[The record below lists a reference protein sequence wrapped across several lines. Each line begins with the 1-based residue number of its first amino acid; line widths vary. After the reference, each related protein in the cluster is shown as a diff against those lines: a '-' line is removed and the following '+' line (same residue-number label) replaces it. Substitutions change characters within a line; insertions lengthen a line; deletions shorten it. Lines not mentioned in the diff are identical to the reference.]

1 MTHFFP
7 LMRFSTRRSLSL
19 TVRATLALLLAA
31 IAAFASVRSASAN
44 EEHIVRPGETLSQ
57 IAARYGTTVARLR
70 QLNNLTN
77 VNYVW
82 YGQRLLIDGTTPNSS
97 TNANQNRGGVATYRV
112 RPGDSLSKIA
122 RRYGISLTELA
133 RMNNLSPFRWLYTGQ
148 ALRVPGSAPGGQAA
162 QGQSP
167 QAGATNQNA
176 SGVQSYTVQAGDS
189 LSRIAR
195 RYGISVTELARMNNL
210 SAIRWLYTGQV
221 LRVPMPAPELPAAPV
236 PAPEVQP
243 ALPPTEV
250 HLVQTEVV
258 SHLVQPG
265 ELLSQI
271 ADRYGIPAAVLARIN
286 RLPNPNVVEEGQVLR
301 IPSPDALELLE
312 GSFARLH
319 PSQYPTQT
327 ERWIE
332 VDLSEQL
339 AVAYEGT
346 IPIRAFVIS
355 SGVGSTPTVTGTFR
369 IWAKIAMQDM
379 SGGSRASGTYYHLK
393 DVRNVQYFFKNYAI
407 HGTYWHSN
415 FGSPMSRGCV
425 NMTEEDA
432 AWLFEW
438 TSPAVHNDDW
448 LFSDRTNPGTLVMVH
463 Q

>member
-1 MTHFFP
+1 M
-7 LMRFSTRRSLSL
+7 
-19 TVRATLALLLAA
+19 VRATLALLLAA
-31 IAAFASVRSASAN
+31 IAAFASVRSVSAN

-70 QLNNLTN
+70 QLNNLPN
-77 VNYVW
+77 ANFVW
-82 YGQRLLIDGTTPNSS
+82 YGQRLLIDEPTPNPS
-97 TNANQNRGGVATYRV
+97 TNPNQYGGGVASYKV

-133 RMNNLSPFRWLYTGQ
+133 RMNDLSPFRWLYTGQ
-148 ALRVPGSAPGGQAA
+148 VLRVPGSAPAGQAV
-162 QGQSP
+162 QVQSP
-167 QAGATNQNA
+167 QAGATNQDA
-176 SGVQSYTVQAGDS
+176 SGVQFYTVRAGDS

-195 RYGISVTELARMNNL
+195 RYGISLTDLARMNNL
-210 SAIRWLYTGQV
+210 SIYRWLYTGQV
-221 LRVPMPAPELPAAPV
+221 LRVPGPAPEQPEAPV

-243 ALPPTEV
+243 APPRAEL
-250 HLVQTEVV
+250 HLNRTEVV
-258 SHLVQPG
+258 AHLVQPG
-265 ELLSQI
+265 ELLPQI

-286 RLPNPNVVEEGQVLR
+286 RLPNTNVVEVGQVLR
-301 IPSPDALELLE
+301 IPPPHALELLE
-312 GSFARLH
+312 GSLARLH

-355 SGVGSTPTVTGTFR
+355 SGVGNTPTVTGTFR

-379 SGGSRASGTYYHLK
+379 SGGSRASGTYYHLQ
-393 DVRNVQYFFKNYAI
+393 DVQNVQYFFKNYAF
-407 HGTYWHSN
+407 HGTYWHNN

-425 NMTEEDA
+425 NLTEEDA
-432 AWLFEW
+432 AWLFDW
-438 TSPAVHNDDW
+438 TSPAVYSDDW
-448 LFSDRTNPGTLVMVH
+448 LFSDRSNPGTLVMVH

>member
-1 MTHFFP
+1 M
-7 LMRFSTRRSLSL
+7 
-19 TVRATLALLLAA
+19 VRATLALLLAA
-31 IAAFASVRSASAN
+31 IAAFASVRSVSAN

-70 QLNNLTN
+70 HLNNLPN
-77 VNYVW
+77 ANFVW
-82 YGQRLLIDGTTPNSS
+82 YGQRLLIDGPTPNSS
-97 TNANQNRGGVATYRV
+97 KHANQHRGGVATYRV
-112 RPGDSLSKIA
+112 RTGDSLSKIA

-148 ALRVPGSAPGGQAA
+148 VLRVPDSAPSGQAF
-162 QGQSP
+162 QGQSSP
-167 QAGATNQNA
+167 AGATNQNA
-176 SGVQSYTVQAGDS
+176 GGIQFYTVRAGDS

-195 RYGISVTELARMNNL
+195 RYGISLSELARMNNL
-210 SAIRWLYTGQV
+210 SPNRWLYTGQV
-221 LRVPMPAPELPAAPV
+221 LRVPGPAPEQPATPLPAPDVQAAP
-236 PAPEVQP
+236 PQAEVNLARTQ
-243 ALPPTEV
+243 
-250 HLVQTEVV
+250 VV
-258 SHLVQPG
+258 AHLVQPG
-265 ELLSQI
+265 ELLSHI
-271 ADRYGIPAAVLARIN
+271 ADRYGVPAAVLARIN
-286 RLPNPNVVEEGQVLR
+286 RLQNTNVLEVGQVLR
-301 IPSPDALELLE
+301 IPPPNALELLE

-346 IPIRAFVIS
+346 IPVRAFVIS
-355 SGVGSTPTVTGTFR
+355 SGVGNTPTVTGTFR

-379 SGGSRASGTYYHLK
+379 SGGSRASGNYYHLK
-393 DVRNVQYFFKNYAI
+393 DVQNVQYFFKNYAF
-407 HGTYWHSN
+407 HGTYWHNN

-425 NMTEEDA
+425 NLTEEDA
-432 AWLFEW
+432 AWLFDW

-448 LFSDRTNPGTLVMVH
+448 LFSDRSNPGTLVMVH

>member
-1 MTHFFP
+1 M
-7 LMRFSTRRSLSL
+7 RRSRSL
-19 TVRATLALLLAA
+19 MVRATLALLLAA
-31 IAAFASVRSASAN
+31 IAAFASVRSASAY

-70 QLNNLTN
+70 QLNNLPN
-77 VNYVW
+77 VNHVW
-82 YGQRLLIDGTTPNSS
+82 YGQRLLIDGATPNLS
-97 TNANQNRGGVATYRV
+97 TNANQNSGGVTSYRV
-112 RPGDSLSKIA
+112 RSGDSLSRIA

-148 ALRVPGSAPGGQAA
+148 VLRVPGSAPGRQAF
-162 QGQSP
+162 QDHSS

-176 SGVQSYTVQAGDS
+176 SGVQFYKVQAGDS

-195 RYGISVTELARMNNL
+195 RYGISLTELARMNSL
-210 SAIRWLYTGQV
+210 SPFGWLYTGQV
-221 LRVPMPAPELPAAPV
+221 LRVPGPAPEQPAAPV
-236 PAPEVQP
+236 PALEVQP
-243 ALPPTEV
+243 APPPAEV
-250 HLVQTEVV
+250 HVDQTEVIA
-258 SHLVQPG
+258 HLVQPG
-265 ELLSQI
+265 ELLPQI

-286 RLPNPNVVEEGQVLR
+286 RLPNPNVAEEGQVLR
-301 IPSPDALELLE
+301 IPPPHALELLE

-355 SGVGSTPTVTGTFR
+355 SGVGNTPTVMGTFR

-379 SGGSRASGTYYHLK
+379 SGGSRASGTYYHLR
-393 DVRNVQYFFKNYAI
+393 DVQNVQYFFKNYAF

-415 FGSPMSRGCV
+415 FGTPMSRGCV
-425 NMTEEDA
+425 NLTEEDA
-432 AWLFEW
+432 AWLFDW
-438 TSPAVHNDDW
+438 TSPAVHDDDW
-448 LFSDRTNPGTLVMVH
+448 LFSDRSNPGTLVMVH

>member
-1 MTHFFP
+1 
-7 LMRFSTRRSLSL
+7 MRRRPSPM
-19 TVRATLALLLAA
+19 VRATLALLLAA
-31 IAAFASVRSASAN
+31 IAAFATVRSVSAN

-70 QLNNLTN
+70 QLNNLPN
-77 VNYVW
+77 ANHVW
-82 YGQRLLIDGTTPNSS
+82 YGQRLLIDGPTPNSS
-97 TNANQNRGGVATYRV
+97 TNANQNRGGIASYRV
-112 RPGDSLSKIA
+112 RAGDSLSRIA

-148 ALRVPGSAPGGQAA
+148 VLRVPGSAPGGQAA

-176 SGVQSYTVQAGDS
+176 SSVQSYTVQAGDS

-195 RYGISVTELARMNNL
+195 RYGISMAELARMNNL
-210 SAIRWLYTGQV
+210 STFRWLYTGQV
-221 LRVPMPAPELPAAPV
+221 LRVPAPAP
-236 PAPEVQP
+236 VQP
-243 ALPPTEV
+243 APPPAAV
-250 HLVQTEVV
+250 HLAQTEVV

-286 RLPNPNVVEEGQVLR
+286 RLPNPNVVEERQVLR
-301 IPSPDALELLE
+301 IPPPHALELLE
-312 GSFARLH
+312 SSFARLH

-355 SGVGSTPTVTGTFR
+355 SGVGNTPTVTGTFR

-393 DVRNVQYFFKNYAI
+393 DVRNVQYFFKNYAF

-425 NMTEEDA
+425 NLTEEDA
-432 AWLFEW
+432 AWLFNW